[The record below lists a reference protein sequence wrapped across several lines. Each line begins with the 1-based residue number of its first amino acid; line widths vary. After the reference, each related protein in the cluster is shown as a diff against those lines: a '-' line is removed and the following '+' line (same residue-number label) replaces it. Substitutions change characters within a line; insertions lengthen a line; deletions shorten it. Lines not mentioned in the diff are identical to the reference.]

1 MVVTDEAEFAALP
14 VTLASA
20 RAYLAQAQGD
30 VPGTIHYAR
39 VALAHLPDDDPL
51 GRAIP
56 SAILGLAYW
65 ANGELEAAYEML
77 NRAMESFRQTDNLL
91 LAISGVSGMAE
102 LRLAQGRLRAAI
114 DTYER
119 WLQLALAHEGPV
131 LRGMAGLYLGLSEV
145 HREQGNLETA
155 MAFLRKSEAL
165 GEQAAAPQWPSRLR
179 VAQARVKQ
187 DAGDLDGALVLLAE
201 AAEHFVHG
209 TPLPN
214 THPIEA
220 MQARLWLAQGKLRA
234 AQDWAR
240 RHGVSAD
247 DELSYLREYEH
258 ITLARMLLLQHQQTG
273 AEAPI
278 VQAHALLARLLD
290 AAEAGGRMGSVIEIL
305 IVQALAYAAQDD
317 DTQALNSLAHALTL
331 AEPEG
336 YQRIF
341 VVEGPAMAALLAAAA
356 ERGLAPAYVAQLL
369 AAFPR
374 AEHGQPSK
382 AEAIVQRATSNES
395 LIEPL
400 SDRELDVL
408 RLLRT
413 ELSGPE
419 IAQELIISLNTV
431 RTHTKNIY
439 SKLGVNSRRAAV
451 RRAAE
456 LGLLA

>member
-1 MVVTDEAEFAALP
+1 
-14 VTLASA
+14 
-20 RAYLAQAQGD
+20 
-30 VPGTIHYAR
+30 
-39 VALAHLPDDDPL
+39 
-51 GRAIP
+51 
-56 SAILGLAYW
+56 
-65 ANGELEAAYEML
+65 
-77 NRAMESFRQTDNLL
+77 
-91 LAISGVSGMAE
+91 
-102 LRLAQGRLRAAI
+102 
-114 DTYER
+114 
-119 WLQLALAHEGPV
+119 
-131 LRGMAGLYLGLSEV
+131 
-145 HREQGNLETA
+145 
-155 MAFLRKSEAL
+155 
-165 GEQAAAPQWPSRLR
+165 
-179 VAQARVKQ
+179 
-187 DAGDLDGALVLLAE
+187 
-201 AAEHFVHG
+201 
-209 TPLPN
+209 
-214 THPIEA
+214 
-220 MQARLWLAQGKLRA
+220 
-234 AQDWAR
+234 
-240 RHGVSAD
+240 
-247 DELSYLREYEH
+247 
-258 ITLARMLLLQHQQTG
+258 
-273 AEAPI
+273 
-278 VQAHALLARLLD
+278 
-290 AAEAGGRMGSVIEIL
+290 MGSVIEIL